1 MKKVLGISFI
11 TAGFFLHA
19 QSIGNSPYAAFGL
32 GDTQYNNNV
41 EISAMGG
48 VSTAYISDIN
58 NSFNFD
64 NPANNKN
71 LELTS
76 FKLEA
81 NNENNFFKSNYNN
94 LDVKKHS
101 TYLSNISIA
110 FPLSSKVKFGL
121 GYQPYSSKRYN
132 LVMSKTLSD
141 GTLEAQSF
149 RGEGSLNT
157 VQAAL
162 SYTIVPEF
170 SLGVKANYYFGNL
183 YDINELT
190 YSNAELINGYETHN
204 NIRNFNFTLGAN
216 YQKTFWNDH
225 KLTVGATSTLGNT
238 DTMKTEYLNSTYYYN
253 SKSEKVYESVIEK
266 KSQESDNLIPMEAS
280 FGLGYGHGYK
290 WFVGTQVD
298 YKKGENVLFLGK
310 PFAYQDSYKFSA
322 GGWVLPNSN
331 NFRNYLSRVIYRFG
345 AYYEKGN
352 LHINNKDINT
362 FAVTAGASLPFKN
375 NSINKMS
382 SIDLGIEVGKRGT
395 VQNNL
400 ISQTFVNLKI
410 GINFADKWFGKRLYN

>member
-1 MKKVLGISFI
+1 MKKIFGLTFL

-19 QSIGNSPYAAFGL
+19 QNIGNSPYAAFGL
-32 GDTQYNNNV
+32 GDTQYENNV
-41 EISAMGG
+41 EISSMGG
-48 VSTAYISDIN
+48 ISTAYVSDIN
-58 NSFNFD
+58 NSFNFA

-81 NNENNFFKSNYNN
+81 TNENNIFKSNYNN
-94 LDVKKHS
+94 VDVKKHS

-110 FPLSSKVKFGL
+110 FPLSPKMKFGI

-132 LVMSKTLSD
+132 MLMTKTQPDGSMD
-141 GTLEAQSF
+141 INSFHGEGTL
-149 RGEGSLNT
+149 NN
-157 VQAAL
+157 VQAAA
-162 SYTIVPEF
+162 SYTVIPEL
-170 SLGVKANYYFGNL
+170 SIGIKANYYFGNL

-190 YSNAELINGYETHN
+190 NSTAELVNGYETRN
-204 NIRNFNFTLGAN
+204 EIKNFNFTFGAN

-225 KLTVGATSTLGNT
+225 KLTIGATSTLGNT
-238 DTMKTEYLNSTYYYN
+238 STMKTEFLNSTYYYN
-253 SKSEKVYESVIEK
+253 SKNEKMYESVIDK
-266 KSQESDNLIPMEAS
+266 QSFESKNLIPMEMS
-280 FGLGYGHGYK
+280 FGVGYGNANK

-298 YKKGENVLFLGK
+298 YEKGENILYLGK
-310 PFAYQDSYKFSA
+310 PFAYQDSYKFAA
-322 GGWVLPNSN
+322 GGWVLPNYN
-331 NFRNYLSRVIYRFG
+331 NFRNYFSRVIYRFG

-352 LHINNKDINT
+352 LRINDKNINA

-382 SIDLGIEVGKRGT
+382 SIDLGIEIGKRGT
-395 VQNNL
+395 VENNL
-400 ISQTFVNLKI
+400 ISQTFFNLKI